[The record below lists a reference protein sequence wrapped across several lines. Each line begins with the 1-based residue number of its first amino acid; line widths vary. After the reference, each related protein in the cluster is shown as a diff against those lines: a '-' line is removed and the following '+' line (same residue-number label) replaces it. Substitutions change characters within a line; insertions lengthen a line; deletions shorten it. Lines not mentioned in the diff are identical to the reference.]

1 MLEVEEESNKESQK
15 SEKKEEDSKIDNWKT
30 KLARFTAH
38 FNGPDSY
45 ELLRSRI
52 AEPILSVNH
61 HIAVHILFMVN
72 RWIVGV
78 LMIYMLTVAT
88 FGDSLLMPIA
98 VMVCGGVVSVSRLG
112 MWDKV
117 RSCFNRC
124 RSS

>member
-1 MLEVEEESNKESQK
+1 M
-15 SEKKEEDSKIDNWKT
+15 
-30 KLARFTAH
+30 AH

-52 AEPILSVNH
+52 AEPVLNVNH

-78 LMIYMLTVAT
+78 LMLYLFTVAKV
-88 FGDSLLMPIA
+88 GDSIIMPA
-98 VMVCGGVVSVSRLG
+98 LVVSCAGVVTVSRLLG
-112 MWDKV
+112 WDKV
-117 RSCFNRC
+117 RACFAKC